1 MIYSTQ
7 EELFKILSG
16 AFKVKLRII
25 KNRYDYIK
33 MVDIW
38 NYLKINKW
46 CKDKNLSISEMTND
60 IISVDIDKVDMF
72 LKQHLRQEGK
82 S

>member
-46 CKDKNLSISEMTND
+46 CKDRNLSISEMTND